1 MPKISSLNMIA
12 PLAECGIDIPA
23 FLITGVH
30 DAAIER
36 RAASLGIMTVVEKR
50 VPHREPLLFISL
62 SVG

>member
-1 MPKISSLNMIA
+1 MIA

-23 FLITGVH
+23 FLITDVH
-30 DAAIER
+30 DAGIER

-50 VPHREPLLFISL
+50 VPHREPLLFISI